1 MVALLMLFAL
11 RALLAFGET
20 CDRGK
25 QREDA
30 SEDRC
35 RRDGNPVDLAEDG
48 RRADCCDSGL
58 SNGLDGADARA
69 FQPVFNVNV
78 FHFFA
83 TFLYMLGIIR
93 TSPGFIAALVIPL
106 ARTISGYF
114 HPLP

>member
-1 MVALLMLFAL
+1 MLFAL
-11 RALLAFGET
+11 RALLAFGES

-30 SEDRC
+30 SENRC

-78 FHFFA
+78 FHVYDLSF
-83 TFLYMLGIIR
+83 MLGIMR
-93 TSPGFIAALVIPL
+93 TSPGLIAALVIPL

>member
-1 MVALLMLFAL
+1 MLFAL
-11 RALLAFGET
+11 RALLAFGES

-30 SEDRC
+30 SENRC

-69 FQPVFNVNV
+69 FQPMFNVNV
-78 FHFFA
+78 FHVYDLSLYVRNYEDIAGINRGFGHTIGADDFGVFPSASVVFF
-83 TFLYMLGIIR
+83 
-93 TSPGFIAALVIPL
+93 
-106 ARTISGYF
+106 
-114 HPLP
+114 